1 MSSKRKKI
9 LIISLIVLT
18 ISLIINIGIF
28 VTNTLK
34 NNTLIND
41 INGIKNDI
49 IKKENK
55 KEELTNNLN
64 KTKDEKKDKISEY
77 DRWIKW
83 TKEIEEKIK

>member
-9 LIISLIVLT
+9 SIISLIVLT

-41 INGIKNDI
+41 INSIKNDI
-49 IKKENK
+49 IKNENK

-64 KTKDEKKDKISEY
+64 KTKDEKKDKILEY
-77 DRWIKW
+77 GKWIKW